1 MREWPPDSAR
11 GETAIEARKCACRCA
26 CAPRHDARSGAECV
40 DLRMRHVCSSVRS
53 EHADHSLPDNHA
65 ERSCRTIV
73 AASCG
78 CFVPERGLGAGGGAA
93 RRGAGAAPRGARAH
107 IATDCRCRSAQ
118 TSHVMCISTNVL
130 SQGHGSRSGGQYLR
144 RKYEERAAATSDVPV
159 GRRGGLHRPNGP
171 RPPNGEDWC
180 STIEHR
186 PWDLKRDH
194 VQVWPLRQW
203 ERLTS
208 QRARGDRRL
217 VRSRRR

>member
-1 MREWPPDSAR
+1 M
-11 GETAIEARKCACRCA
+11 CVLRCDPNMPIILCPTIMPSDHA
-26 CAPRHDARSGAECV
+26 ARSWL
-40 DLRMRHVCSSVRS
+40 LRAV
-53 EHADHSLPDNHA
+53 
-65 ERSCRTIV
+65 
-73 AASCG
+73 ASCPSG
-78 CFVPERGLGAGGGAA
+78 GWGRAAGGRG
-93 RRGAGAAPRGARAH
+93 RRGGRPAAAGPPGAAPRGARAH

-144 RKYEERAAATSDVPV
+144 RKYEERAAATSDVP